1 MRLSLLSFAFLLSA
15 GATLVVADDLGDA
28 FRNLQQAESK
38 KDAAGVKKLA
48 VETYRLARQETS
60 ASAPESA
67 EEKDAWAKR
76 IAYLREVEVRTE
88 YSLFATAV
96 GVPPATTV
104 DLLST
109 LEQLNPKSK
118 YLDQAYSLYMQALNQ
133 TGAAS
138 QMLVVAEK
146 ALAHFPD
153 NEDLLLVLADSARN
167 RKQNDRALSYADRL
181 VAALSK
187 HPKPEGMSAA
197 DWERKRNAALGRGYW
212 IAGMVHLEKKD
223 LFDGDR
229 DLRAALPLIKGNN
242 AMLISTLVQLSLVNY
257 QLGGILRDRQRVLEA
272 SRFSDQAAA
281 IPGEHALQA
290 WRNAQAMR
298 NEAAK
303 MR

>member
-15 GATLVVADDLGDA
+15 GSTLMVADELGDA
-28 FRNLQQAESK
+28 FQNLQQAEAK

-48 VETYRLARQETS
+48 VETYRLARQEIS
-60 ASAPESA
+60 AAAPESA

-76 IAYLREVEVRTE
+76 IAYLRDVEVRIE
-88 YSLFATAV
+88 YSLYATAV
-96 GVPPATTV
+96 GTPPATTV

-118 YLDQAYSLYMQALNQ
+118 YLDQAYSLYMQALSQ
-133 TGAAS
+133 TGAAA
-138 QMLVVAEK
+138 QMPVVAEK
-146 ALAHFPD
+146 ALANFPD
-153 NEDLLLVLADSARN
+153 SEDLLLVLADSAWS
-167 RKQNDRALSYADRL
+167 RKQIDRALGYADRL
-181 VAALSK
+181 VAVLSK

-197 DWERKRNAALGRGYW
+197 DWERKRNAMLGRAYW
-212 IAGMVHLEKKD
+212 VAGMAHLQKKD

-229 DLRAALPLIKGNN
+229 DLRAALPLVKGNN
-242 AMLISTLVQLSLVNY
+242 TMLIPTLVQLSLVNY
-257 QLGGILRDRQRVLEA
+257 QLGGILRDRKRMLEA
-272 SRFSDQAAA
+272 SAFSDQAAA

-303 MR
+303 LR